1 MFSCH
6 FVMLAIFYGIHPHK
20 LGSLLQGAQQLTIG
34 HQGTKELFT
43 GQKLFHNQIST
54 GWPVF
59 IAMAFHLYSP

>member
-1 MFSCH
+1 
-6 FVMLAIFYGIHPHK
+6 MLAIFYGIHPHK

-34 HQGTKELFT
+34 HQGTKELST

-59 IAMAFHLYSP
+59 IALQWLYIYTPLKCPWY